1 MDTMKI
7 KHPRSLDVDPAS
19 IIQNFARSSHS
30 QSWDASWINVQNLRG
45 GSGELF
51 QRSNPGWD
59 LTMAGSDTISTRA
72 EAALVPIPGSE
83 TQRHSGRGKAAAGGE
98 CFALAEKSIFPSFI
112 MAVM

>member
-7 KHPRSLDVDPAS
+7 KHPRSLDVDPGS

-30 QSWDASWINVQNLRG
+30 QSWDASWINAQCLRG

-72 EAALVPIPGSE
+72 GAALVPIPGSE
-83 TQRHSGRGKAAAGGE
+83 TQRHSGRGESCCRGRMFCVG
-98 CFALAEKSIFPSFI
+98 
-112 MAVM
+112 